1 MNTPT
6 DLKQQAKDIIQQVDD
21 FLKGDHSHLPVE
33 EYARLQQQML
43 ARQSMAMAALLQH
56 MGFKEKKPL
65 MQSEDVEI
73 TDIKRRA
80 GITERKD

>member
-1 MNTPT
+1 MDNNT
-6 DLKQQAKDIIQQVDD
+6 DLKQQAEEITQQVDD

-56 MGFKEKKPL
+56 MGFKHKKPL
-65 MQSEDVEI
+65 MQSEDA
-73 TDIKRRA
+73 DIADIQRRA
-80 GITERKD
+80 GLLNEDG